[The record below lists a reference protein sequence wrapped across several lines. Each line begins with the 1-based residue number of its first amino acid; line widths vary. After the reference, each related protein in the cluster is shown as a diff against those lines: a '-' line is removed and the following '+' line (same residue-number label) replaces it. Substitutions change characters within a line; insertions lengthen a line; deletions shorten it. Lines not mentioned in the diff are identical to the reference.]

1 MLPLVPEML
10 EALQEE
16 MAQFQRLVTYW
27 PQFGP
32 ALESSMCTVL
42 RDATGATSRLCGLIQ
57 VLPVCRLMQLP
68 ANCSYPP
75 SAREAAAANPSG
87 QMWTRDL
94 WCSRLSVCVD
104 WSAQPL
110 HAGATRRWQWLF
122 KEHCIARGY
131 ANSW

>member
-1 MLPLVPEML
+1 MAPGGCAGPPVLPLVPELL

-57 VLPVCRLMQLP
+57 VLPVLRPRHSELLGRRRLLIL
-68 ANCSYPP
+68 A
-75 SAREAAAANPSG
+75 
-87 QMWTRDL
+87 
-94 WCSRLSVCVD
+94 V
-104 WSAQPL
+104 
-110 HAGATRRWQWLF
+110 
-122 KEHCIARGY
+122 
-131 ANSW
+131 